1 MASELH
7 LLSLVCPYYQFY
19 CVMEKTCHFTP
30 VSLYRFGL
38 FLMILMVPLPGRAQI
53 PFHVTNY
60 ERSVYSAGNQN
71 WAIDLDYAGNLYV
84 GNTNGLLILRGASF
98 SLYEM
103 PLKTPV
109 RSVRFID
116 GLVYSG
122 SFEDFGY
129 WQKDDAGNLN
139 YHSLVPLLNGVDLKN
154 EEFWRIK
161 QHEGAIY
168 FQSFGKL
175 LRYNGSS
182 IKEIEIPGSVLFLLK
197 GRERLFIQQIDGG
210 LFEIKD
216 DELLFIEGTE
226 IFSDTEVKAI
236 LPFTE
241 ETFLIGT
248 SSKGVFLSDGTSWVQ
263 WSNEADQQLREFK
276 INNGVRLGSL
286 LAFGTI
292 MKGVF
297 IFDLEGKLMHHLH
310 SGNSIQNNTI
320 LALRS
325 DAENNLWVGMDK
337 GFDYIA
343 LNSPVELYTD
353 PELALGTVYTAA
365 LYKGTLYIGTN
376 QGIHYFSLDENG
388 KFSGGRFISES
399 QGQVWFIKE
408 IDGDLYCGLNEGTFI
423 IRNNKL
429 IQVSDVRGGYNLKK
443 LSGIYDDFLI
453 QSTYYPVVVYE
464 KGAGS
469 WRQSHILTGFEGPA
483 RFLEVDHLGNIWLGH
498 SLAGVYQLQPS
509 GDLKTAIRAIKMDGA
524 FGLNS
529 PTNRVFKLDNRIVIL
544 TGETILQWDAINQKL
559 IPYNDIIPKLEG
571 FEKSNMLI
579 PAGEGKYW
587 FVKDKE
593 LGLFEIRFNEVKLV
607 YRFLP
612 EMFGLELVEDYENI
626 VALNDTLHLICLSN
640 GFSILNFNRINQLP
654 ENNYPPE
661 IREITFW
668 KNPER
673 NIRFGNDHLA
683 TFKPNRGFNNV
694 NIQFSS
700 RGSFGEKKYFQYKLS
715 QIDQDWSEWALT
727 AEVTYLRLPPGS
739 YVFQVRTL
747 GNKGFISQ
755 SEDISFKV
763 RAPWYITFYAFAF
776 YALVILLVFWYVR
789 LRYQQRFFKKREDE
803 LKRQQ
808 NEIIMQKEQ
817 AESEI
822 IRLTN
827 EKLQSEISLKNT
839 QLANNTISII
849 RKNELLN
856 EIQKELSIQK
866 EELGQRVP
874 RRYFERINKLIENSI
889 KSDHD
894 WEMFEKLFDQAHEN
908 FFQRLKAEFPEL
920 TPGDL
925 RLSAYLRLNLSSKEI
940 APLLNISLRGVEE
953 RRYRLRKRMGLPSNQ
968 NLVEFILSF

>member
-1 MASELH
+1 MA
-7 LLSLVCPYYQFY
+7 
-19 CVMEKTCHFTP
+19 
-30 VSLYRFGL
+30 L
-38 FLMILMVPLPGRAQI
+38 FLLILMMLLPGSAQI
-53 PFHVTNY
+53 PFHVTSY

-71 WAIDLDYAGNLYV
+71 WAIDLDNAGNLYV
-84 GNTNGLLILRGASF
+84 GNTNGLLILRGKSF

-116 GLVYSG
+116 GLIYSG

-129 WQKDDAGNLN
+129 WQKDDTGNLK
-139 YHSLVPLLNGVDLKN
+139 YYSLVPLLNGVDLKN

-161 QHEGAIY
+161 QHEGSIY

-175 LRYNGSS
+175 LRYNGS
-182 IKEIEIPGSVLFLLK
+182 EIEEMEIPGSVLFLLQC
-197 GRERLFIQQIDGG
+197 RERLFIQQIDGG
-210 LFEIKD
+210 LFEIKGNK
-216 DELLFIEGTE
+216 LSFIEGSE

-236 LPFTE
+236 LPFSE
-241 ETFLIGT
+241 GTFLVGT

-263 WSNEADQQLREFK
+263 WSNEADHQLREFK
-276 INNGVRLGSL
+276 INNGVRVGPL

-297 IFDLEGKLMHHLH
+297 IFDLEGKLAHHLH

-343 LNSPVELYTD
+343 LNSPVELYID
-353 PELALGTVYTAA
+353 AESAMGTVYTAA
-365 LYKGTLYIGTN
+365 FYKETLYVGTN
-376 QGIHYFSLDENG
+376 QGIHYFLLGENG
-388 KFSGGRFISES
+388 KFSGGRLISES
-399 QGQVWFIKE
+399 QGQVWFLKE
-408 IDGDLYCGLNEGTFI
+408 IDDDLYCGLNEGTFL

-453 QSTYYPVVVYE
+453 QSTYYPLVVYE
-464 KGAGS
+464 KGAGV
-469 WRQSHILTGFEGPA
+469 WRQSHVLTGFEGPA
-483 RFLEVDHLGNIWLGH
+483 RFLEIDHLGNIWLGH
-498 SLAGVYQLQPS
+498 SLAGIYQLQPS
-509 GDLKTAIRAIKMDGA
+509 GDLKTAIHTIKIDDD

-529 PTNRVFKLDNRIVIL
+529 PSNRVFKMDNRIVIL
-544 TGETILQWDAINQKL
+544 TGETILQWDAINKRL
-559 IPYNDIIPKLEG
+559 IPYYDIIPKLEG
-571 FEKSNMLI
+571 FEKSNMII
-579 PAGEGKYW
+579 PAGENKYW
-587 FVKDKE
+587 FVKEKE
-593 LGLFEIRFNEVKLV
+593 LGLFEIRFSDVMLL

-654 ENNYPPE
+654 ENNYSPE
-661 IREITFW
+661 IRELTFW

-673 NIRFGNDHLA
+673 KIRSGNARLA

-727 AEVTYLRLPPGS
+727 TEVTYLRLPPDN

-755 SEDISFKV
+755 SENISFKV

-776 YALVILLVFWYVR
+776 YALVLLLIFWYVR
-789 LRYQQRFFKKREDE
+789 LTYMRRFYKRREEE

-827 EKLQSEISLKNT
+827 EKLQSEISLKNN

-866 EELGQRVP
+866 EEMGQRVP
-874 RRYFERINKLIENSI
+874 RKYFSKVSKLIENSK

-908 FFQRLKAEFPEL
+908 FFQRLKTKFPEL
-920 TPGDL
+920 TSGDL

-940 APLLNISLRGVEE
+940 APLLNISVRGVEE
-953 RRYRLRKRMGLPSNQ
+953 RRYRLRKRLGLLSNQ

>member
-19 CVMEKTCHFTP
+19 RVMEISCRLALFC
-30 VSLYRFGL
+30 SFRFGL
-38 FLMILMVPLPGRAQI
+38 FLMISLLLLPGRAQI
-53 PFHVTNY
+53 PFHVTSY

-71 WAIDLDYAGNLYV
+71 WAIDLDNAGNLYI
-84 GNTNGLLILRGASF
+84 GNTNGLLILRGTSF

-116 GLVYSG
+116 GLIYSG

-129 WQKDDAGNLN
+129 WQKDDAGNLK

-161 QHEGAIY
+161 QQDGSIY

-175 LRYNGSS
+175 LRYNGS
-182 IKEIEIPGSVLFLLK
+182 EIEEIELPGSVLFLLQCND
-197 GRERLFIQQIDGG
+197 RLYIQQIDGG
-210 LFEIKD
+210 LFEIKGN
-216 DELLFIEGTE
+216 ELVFIEGSE

-236 LPFTE
+236 LPFSE
-241 ETFLIGT
+241 ETFLVGT
-248 SSKGVFLSDGTSWVQ
+248 SSKGVFLSAGTIWAP
-263 WSNEADQQLREFK
+263 WGNEADQQLREFK
-276 INNGVRLGSL
+276 INNGVRLGNL

-297 IFDLEGKLMHHLH
+297 VFDLQGKLVHHFH

-343 LNSPVELYTD
+343 LNSPVELYID
-353 PELALGTVYTAA
+353 GELSLGTVYTAA

-376 QGIHYFSLDENG
+376 QGIHYFSLGENG

-408 IDGDLYCGLNEGTFI
+408 IDGELYCGLNEGTFI

-429 IQVSDVRGGYNLKK
+429 VQVSDVRGGYSLKK
-443 LSGIYDDFLI
+443 LPGSYDDFHI
-453 QSTYYPVVVYE
+453 QSTYYSLVVYK
-464 KGAGS
+464 KGDGV
-469 WRQSHILTGFEGPA
+469 WRQSHVLEGFYAPA
-483 RFLEVDHLGNIWLGH
+483 RFLEVDHMGNIWLGH
-498 SLAGVYQLQPS
+498 SLAGVYKLQPS
-509 GDLKTAIRAIKMDGA
+509 GDLKTARNTIKIDGD

-529 PTNRVFKLDNRIVIL
+529 PTNRVFKVNNRIVIL
-544 TGETILQWDAINQKL
+544 TGETLLQWDAINNKL
-559 IPYNDIIPKLEG
+559 LPYNEIIPRLEG
-571 FEKSNMLI
+571 FEKSNMII
-579 PAGEGKYW
+579 PAGEDKYW
-587 FVKDKE
+587 FVKGKE
-593 LGLFEIRFNEVKLV
+593 LGLFEIRFSDAKLL

-654 ENNYPPE
+654 ENNLPPL
-661 IREITFW
+661 IRELSFW

-673 NIRFGNDHLA
+673 QIRTENDRQVNL
-683 TFKPNRGFNNV
+683 KPNRGFNNV

-700 RGSFGEKKYFQYKLS
+700 RGSFGQRKYFQYKLS
-715 QIDQDWSEWALT
+715 HIDQDWSEWALT
-727 AEVTYLRLPPGS
+727 TEVTYLRLPPGNYS
-739 YVFQVRTL
+739 FQVRTL
-747 GNKGFISQ
+747 GTKGFISP
-755 SEDISFKV
+755 SEFVTFKIS
-763 RAPWYITFYAFAF
+763 APWYVTFYAFAL
-776 YALVILLVFWYVR
+776 YALVLLLIFWYVR
-789 LRYQQRFFKKREDE
+789 LRYQRRFYKKREEE

-808 NEIIMQKEQ
+808 DEIIMQKEQ

-856 EIQKELSIQK
+856 EIQKELGIQK

-874 RRYFERINKLIENSI
+874 RKYFARINKLIENSI

-940 APLLNISLRGVEE
+940 APLLNITVRGVEE
-953 RRYRLRKRMGLPSNQ
+953 RRYRLRKRMGLTSNQ
-968 NLVEFILSF
+968 NLVEYILSF